1 MQPTD
6 GTTTLPTNSQA
17 SHPPSRGSDQRGLIT
32 LEWLLIVAAVAGL
45 AATSVLTVQQVLDD
59 TSEVPVDPQVRVLE
73 ADIAAAFIAADAT
86 AWRASL
92 DKDGLVLFEEEWAY
106 RTLGSQY
113 ETVGQVG
120 VGFYE
125 RCERDLVV
133 TFGDVV
139 SRARFEPPEE
149 YDWDVPE
156 ELAKYHEDNLAFK
169 TPARCTVELLGA
181 GLGG

>member
-17 SHPPSRGSDQRGLIT
+17 SHPPSRASDQRGLIT
-32 LEWLLIVAAVAGL
+32 LEWLLIVGAVAGL
-45 AATSVLTVQQVLDD
+45 AASSVLAVQQVLDD
-59 TSEVPVDPQVRVLE
+59 TSEVPVDPLVRVLE
-73 ADIAAAFIAADAT
+73 ADIAAAFVAADAT

-92 DKDGLVLFEEEWAY
+92 DESGLFLIDEWAY
-106 RTLGSQY
+106 RTRGLKYAG
-113 ETVGQVG
+113 VGQVG

-139 SRARFEPPEE
+139 SQAQFKPPTE
-149 YDWDVPE
+149 YPVGDPA
-156 ELAKYHEDNLAFK
+156 LNEDPLAFED
-169 TPARCTVELLGA
+169 PARCTVDLRA

>member
-32 LEWLLIVAAVAGL
+32 LEWLLIVGAVAGL
-45 AATSVLTVQQVLDD
+45 AATSVLAVQRVVDD
-59 TSEVPVDPQVRVLE
+59 TSEVPVDPLVRVLE

-92 DKDGLVLFEEEWAY
+92 DANGLFLIDEWAY
-106 RTLGSQY
+106 RTRGLKYHG
-113 ETVGQVG
+113 VGQVG

-125 RCERDLVV
+125 RCVRDLVV

-139 SRARFEPPEE
+139 IRAQFEPPTE
-149 YDWDVPE
+149 YSEFDHPALV
-156 ELAKYHEDNLAFK
+156 EDPLAFEA
-169 TPARCTVELLGA
+169 PARCTVVELRA

>member
-32 LEWLLIVAAVAGL
+32 LEWLLIVGAVAGL
-45 AATSVLTVQQVLDD
+45 AATSVLAVQRVVDD
-59 TSEVPVDPQVRVLE
+59 TSEVPVDPLVRVLE

-86 AWRASL
+86 AWRAAITDPDVAHRL
-92 DKDGLVLFEEEWAY
+92 DPTKDYASFE
-106 RTLGSQY
+106 S
-113 ETVGQVG
+113 
-120 VGFYE
+120 
-125 RCERDLVV
+125 RCESDLVV

-139 SRARFEPPEE
+139 SRAKFEPPTE
-149 YDWDVPE
+149 YREFGHPALV
-156 ELAKYHEDNLAFK
+156 EDPLAFED
-169 TPARCTVELLGA
+169 PARCTVELPRA

>member
-17 SHPPSRGSDQRGLIT
+17 SHPPSRGSDQRGVIT
-32 LEWLLIVAAVAGL
+32 LEWLLIVGAVAGL
-45 AATSVLTVQQVLDD
+45 AATSVLAVQRVLDD

-73 ADIAAAFIAADAT
+73 ADIAAAFIAAEAT
-86 AWRASL
+86 AWRANLL
-92 DKDGLVLFEEEWAY
+92 DANILADSDYDGFF
-106 RTLGSQY
+106 Q
-113 ETVGQVG
+113 
-120 VGFYE
+120 

-139 SRARFEPPEE
+139 SRARFEPPDE

-156 ELAKYHEDNLAFK
+156 ELAKYHDDNLGFK
-169 TPARCTVELLGA
+169 APARCTVDLLGA